1 MSRGYQ
7 PNPVREYASS
17 VELAAALARWQRA
30 ESDARRIARQSMHD
44 GVRASTVAA
53 ALNMSRSALYR
64 WLNN

>member
-7 PNPVREYASS
+7 PDTIREYASS
-17 VELAAALARWQRA
+17 IELAAALARWNRA
-30 ESDARRIARQSMHD
+30 EHDTRRIARHAMHD

-53 ALNMSRSALYR
+53 ALGMSRSALYR